1 MIKKIT
7 IQKIILKYYA
17 LNRTHVSRKFQTSNC
32 HDKWTNN
39 DFAARFDFA
48 HRITKWRGDTF
59 YKSKHVWTQIQF
71 LGNIIRNV
79 SSLEQNIND
88 RPKKVNNKHT
98 RCIQCI
104 HKCCIQCIYCI
115 QKYMRHFNNSISRNE
130 FVTNLKKFLLF

>member
-88 RPKKVNNKHT
+88 RPKKVNNKHARRPST
-98 RCIQCI
+98 RYI
-104 HKCCIQCIYCI
+104 IYTFGKICDTWI
-115 QKYMRHFNNSISRNE
+115 IRFYEMN
-130 FVTNLKKFLLF
+130 T